1 VDSIAKNKPLRGD
14 FYFKVYPSFSL
25 SFCFLQKKE
34 KKQKKKELL
43 KKELKIEFYIIL
55 YFFFFILLSFS

>member
-25 SFCFLQKKE
+25 SFLFSAEKRKEAKE
-34 KKQKKKELL
+34 KRTTKKRIKN
-43 KKELKIEFYIIL
+43 
-55 YFFFFILLSFS
+55 